1 MFSYHMNYILSSSID
16 HKIALILN
24 WSMNWIQLCLRI
36 NQKQT
41 AIICRI
47 PSSSTFHE
55 LQDKRQL
62 YCRLDW
68 RTTVK
73 IYVHFK
79 KWQNAS
85 KFQGFN
91 AKKTKFIVN
100 LVFESIVGLVVPWCK
115 AIQPTS
121 RPTLQLTDSGSPSRR
136 KCPAKA
142 WAATFSLVPNSFFC
156 TSSKPKY
163 IQQPTSMKHRFERT
177 MMSFLNWNRSK
188 ILRKSTLKTRQ
199 NPTIKI

>member
-142 WAATFSLVPNSFFC
+142 WAATFSLVPNSFFVQVPNQN
-156 TSSKPKY
+156 TSNNQHP
-163 IQQPTSMKHRFERT
+163 
-177 MMSFLNWNRSK
+177 WNTDLKGRWCPFW
-188 ILRKSTLKTRQ
+188 IEIGAKSCENQ
-199 NPTIKI
+199 H

>member
-1 MFSYHMNYILSSSID
+1 
-16 HKIALILN
+16 
-24 WSMNWIQLCLRI
+24 MNWIQLCLRI

-55 LQDKRQL
+55 LQNKRQL
-62 YCRLDW
+62 YCQLDW

-73 IYVHFK
+73 ICVHFK

-85 KFQGFN
+85 KFQRFN
-91 AKKTKFIVN
+91 AKKTKLIVS

-121 RPTLQLTDSGSPSRR
+121 PTLQLTDSGSPSWR
-136 KCPAKA
+136 KCSAKA
-142 WAATFSLVPNSFFC
+142 WAATFSLVPNSLFC

-177 MMSFLNWNRSK
+177 MVLFELKSEQNLAK
-188 ILRKSTLKTRQ
+188 INTKDTTKP
-199 NPTIKI
+199 NIKI